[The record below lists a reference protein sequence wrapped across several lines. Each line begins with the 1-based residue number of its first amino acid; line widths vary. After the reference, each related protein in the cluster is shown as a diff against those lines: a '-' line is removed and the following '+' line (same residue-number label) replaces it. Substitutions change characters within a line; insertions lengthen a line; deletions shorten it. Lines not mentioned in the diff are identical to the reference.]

1 MKMKKII
8 AFAVTALM
16 LLSLLPFAAF
26 ADEDVAAPVAWYDFE
41 DAENL
46 GKDKS
51 GNGNDLLVMGQPEQ
65 DDSGATGKGVFLDGV
80 SSLYA
85 KENGDKMDFFDLLA
99 KNGKE
104 ITIAFWV
111 QHETSDYDNFDT
123 ATWRRIVSN
132 GHDGGAVQDDTG
144 TAFGGFTIIDLA
156 DNYIIPN
163 AVITYMMNDSGSSHG
178 QINPGTNYPYRE
190 GQWEFMT
197 YTLNIETGEIDYR
210 LNGVSILEDYQ
221 KKGNVGSGMRLYNTA
236 RPFSIGGNTF
246 YDAESGQM
254 APNHMFTGSL
264 DEVMIFDKVLTD
276 AEIAYYMELTGKD
289 VEVVTE
295 PPATNPPATEPGTD
309 KPKDTKKTD
318 ETQKPVDTKDA
329 GTKPADSE
337 KVSEGLPTGAMIGII
352 AAAVVIVAAAIAI
365 ILKKKK

>member
-1 MKMKKII
+1 MKKFIT
-8 AFAVTALM
+8 FAVASLL
-16 LLSLLPFAAF
+16 LLSLMPLAAL
-26 ADEDVAAPVAWYDFE
+26 ADEEVTAPVAWYDFE

-51 GNGNDLLVMGQPEQ
+51 GNGNDLLAMGKPEQ
-65 DDSGATGKGVFLDGV
+65 DDAGASGKGVFLDGV

-85 KENGDKMDFFDLLA
+85 KENDDRMDFFDLMA
-99 KNGKE
+99 KNGKQV
-104 ITIAFWV
+104 TIAFWV
-111 QHETSDYDNFDT
+111 QHETSDYDEFDT
-123 ATWRRIVSN
+123 TTWRRIVSN
-132 GHDGGAVQDDTG
+132 GHDGAAVQEETG

-156 DNYIIPN
+156 DNYIIPTR
-163 AVITYMMNDSGSSHG
+163 VITYMMIDSSSSHG
-178 QINPGTNYPYRE
+178 QINPGTNYEYRE
-190 GQWEFMT
+190 GQWDFMT
-197 YTLNIETGEIDYR
+197 YTLDMETGDVDYKV
-210 LNGVSILEDYQ
+210 NGVSILEDYQ
-221 KKGNVGSGMRLYNTA
+221 KKGNVGSGIRLYNTA
-236 RPFSIGGNTF
+236 RPFSLGGNTW

-337 KVSEGLPTGAMIGII
+337 KASEGLPTGAMIGII
-352 AAAVVIVAAAIAI
+352 AAAVVIVAAVIVI